1 MTYKELAEYIMS
13 LPAETQEQ
21 EAYLETEDGIYSL
34 KEHLVETEMDGES
47 HIAWNVSSRQYVRI
61 VDKEGI
67 KIKAL
72 TIL

>member
-21 EAYLETEDGIYSL
+21 KVYLETEDGIYSL
-34 KEHLVETEMDGES
+34 KEHLVETEMGGES
-47 HIAWNVSSRQYVRI
+47 HIAWNVSSRKYVRI
-61 VDKEGI
+61 IDKEGI